1 MRKQLGSHVKNFRF
15 EKRRNRKNYTVYY
28 GTERLLLYIWRRVM
42 TKGKIKAFIKD
53 HKHEIAIG
61 AMFVVGTICMVV
73 SDNRINEVCCK
84 KMNTFK
90 EANEGLNQFNNDLC
104 EAMSGCNY
112 YIPVTYDEV
121 CCAATNDHLRENR
134 WSDPDG
140 SVIEIKKFIAFG
152 NKVEL

>member
-1 MRKQLGSHVKNFRF
+1 
-15 EKRRNRKNYTVYY
+15 
-28 GTERLLLYIWRRVM
+28 M
-42 TKGKIKAFIKD
+42 TKEKIKAFIKD

-61 AMFVVGTICMVV
+61 MMAVADTACMIDGVKG
-73 SDNRINEVCCK
+73 INKVCCN
-84 KMNTFK
+84 KMKAFK

-104 EAMSGCNY
+104 EAMSGCDY

-152 NKVEL
+152 NKVEP